1 MSDILLEPSEK
12 LESVYCPVYSHPVK
26 LGEYGVQEGFK
37 ISEMHGPC
45 RYRAKKV
52 YIYIRYKKSKLIL
65 KLYGF

>member
-45 RYRAKKV
+45 R
-52 YIYIRYKKSKLIL
+52 
-65 KLYGF
+65 